1 MSKSEIS
8 KSYNKQ
14 KNASDYSSL
23 AMMYFMRTILT
34 GLRASLGKS
43 PEAADYVVTMD
54 LWLLLVIVGVTL
66 LLIVAFSSKNDF
78 SGSLPDEFC
87 KNQNA

>member
-1 MSKSEIS
+1 M
-8 KSYNKQ
+8 
-14 KNASDYSSL
+14 
-23 AMMYFMRTILT
+23 T

-66 LLIVAFSSKNDF
+66 LLIVAFHQKMIF
-78 SGSLPDEFC
+78 RVIAGRIL
-87 KNQNA
+87 